1 MPKPDPVRR
10 AKPDL
15 ITELFAGK
23 RKVSVSRPGKL
34 YGPWRVQVRYAGFV
48 QRTSWHD
55 RFEIALAD
63 ALQAAGL
70 STPAIPLPRPAIT
83 IDPAVTP

>member
-10 AKPDL
+10 GKPDL
-15 ITELFAGK
+15 ISELFSGK
-23 RKVSVSRPGKL
+23 RRVSVTRPGKT

-55 RFEIALAD
+55 RFEVALAD

-70 STPAIPLPRPAIT
+70 ATPVIPLPRPVVEVDLA
-83 IDPAVTP
+83 ATP